1 MYPPP
6 IRPMRA
12 NRVCYDLAA
21 IDSIEF
27 SCARV
32 LITNETMTVADYQE
46 LHHDCGNHHDDAI
59 AGTGD
64 THTCEALLATGEWV
78 SAASA
83 LG

>member
-1 MYPPP
+1 MHLGTPG
-6 IRPMRA
+6 
-12 NRVCYDLAA
+12 
-21 IDSIEF
+21 S
-27 SCARV
+27 V
-32 LITNETMTVADYQE
+32 LITNQTMTVADYQE

-64 THTCEALLATGEWV
+64 THTCDALLATGEWV